1 MTSLSSSSPPT
12 LPSSS
17 PPTLPSSSSPTLLSS
32 SSPTL
37 PSSLS
42 STLPSSSSPT
52 LPSSSS
58 PTLPLS
64 SSPTLPPSSSPTL
77 PPSSSPIL
85 SSSSLLPLPLSSSS
99 LSPIIGKKR
108 KAMDIITQV
117 PEKKQCIISDTSYF
131 CPSIEV
137 PLQANGTVNIFE
149 VVKSVVCTFD
159 PKTIALGSFRS
170 YKNSNNLLI
179 DSKQNIR
186 VPRESVYEAEMY
198 RILTNWLAKVHEFEI
213 TSQWHL
219 EKVCEDGD
227 YHHFYCDLT
236 IKKTDVPNPI
246 AVIEILATGTVSKIK
261 KHFNQVLNYANQLGS
276 QEAWIV
282 HFSREDSVVSDPC
295 WPNNKL
301 QKRGL
306 NVVHFWHDKDFK
318 NIRISAKFQDATGK
332 FNEIINEQIIP

>member
-32 SSPTL
+32 SSLTL

-64 SSPTLPPSSSPTL
+64 SSPTLPPSSL
-77 PPSSSPIL
+77 PI
-85 SSSSLLPLPLSSSS
+85 LSSSS

-198 RILTNWLAKVHEFEI
+198 RILTNCLAKVHEFEI

-219 EKVCEDGD
+219 EKVCDDGD
-227 YHHFYCDLT
+227 YHHFYCDLI
-236 IKKTDVPNPI
+236 IKKTDVPN
-246 AVIEILATGTVSKIK
+246 
-261 KHFNQVLNYANQLGS
+261 
-276 QEAWIV
+276 
-282 HFSREDSVVSDPC
+282 
-295 WPNNKL
+295 
-301 QKRGL
+301 
-306 NVVHFWHDKDFK
+306 
-318 NIRISAKFQDATGK
+318 
-332 FNEIINEQIIP
+332 